1 MDRNRVALIP
11 ARSLSAVVRAETQF
25 SVALLRFLGKAPR
38 MSRTETPTG
47 ADSLRPTG
55 RQWTGSRAWIV
66 FTLAAAFIVV
76 MAAPAEAAWGVP
88 CLLPQVHAA
97 PPDQSW
103 LKDPPEKPGAVVQGK
118 VAVFAF
124 KGDDVFEPMRAAVV
138 RTLRKQRLSVTAVLR
153 PADGP
158 AQYREMSYS
167 SNLAVFID
175 GELSGEGAHQTVLI
189 RLRSGV
195 TGQYFTSAKFSGS
208 TQAIVGAIGVALWG
222 RVGSAITRTCIS
234 AAKPRRRESAPMYIE
249 AGSPLDSPLGS

>member
-1 MDRNRVALIP
+1 MACATVTWLATIMVA
-11 ARSLSAVVRAETQF
+11 A
-25 SVALLRFLGKAPR
+25 
-38 MSRTETPTG
+38 
-47 ADSLRPTG
+47 
-55 RQWTGSRAWIV
+55 
-66 FTLAAAFIVV
+66 

-88 CLLPQVHAA
+88 CPLPQVHAA

-103 LKDPPEKPGAVVQGK
+103 LKDPPEKPGAVIQGR

-138 RTLRKQRLSVTAVLR
+138 RTLRKQRLSVTAALR
-153 PADGP
+153 PADSP

-208 TQAIVGAIGVALWG
+208 TQAIVGAIAGGLWG
-222 RVGSAITRTCIS
+222 RVGPAITRTCTS

-249 AGSPLDSPLGS
+249 AGSPLDSPIGS